1 MFSAFFIGRPKF
13 ALVISIVL
21 TMAGLIAIQM
31 LPVSEYPAI
40 SPPNISV
47 SGTYSGASAE
57 VVELTVGIPIEDAV
71 NGVEDMIY
79 MSSKSANDGSY
90 RLTVTFAVGSD
101 PDMALVR
108 VQNRIKLAEPRL
120 PAEVRAQGLNIEQ
133 RSPDMLK
140 LISFYSPDETL
151 DYKYISNYLKI
162 NVQSSMARLDGLSKA
177 DILGEAAYSMRL
189 WLDPNRMARLG
200 ITTNDVLNAL
210 REQNVQVAAGKVG
223 APPFEGNLQ
232 TEYTLQTKGRLQLP
246 AEFEAIVLRAN
257 PDGSAIY
264 LRDLARVEL
273 GQASY
278 GIAGKI
284 NGKPAVA
291 LALYT
296 LPGANALEVGK
307 RADELIEELSAYFPD
322 DLEYM
327 IGYDTTR
334 YVNTAVRQVVISLFE
349 AVILVIAI
357 TFLFLGNWRATLI
370 PAITIPVSLIASF
383 AVLLAMGMT
392 INTITLFGLIL
403 AIGIVVDD
411 AILVIENCD
420 RHMRADRNLTSE
432 QAALI
437 TMREVGGAIIS
448 TTLVL
453 LAVFLPVA
461 MLPGITGEMYRQFS
475 VTICVAVVFSS
486 INALTLSPALCRLL
500 LRQGEQSDP
509 RWYQRFLALF
519 ERITSRYTAG
529 VRWIVRK
536 LLLMSLIYGA
546 VLLALGLGVLSMP
559 TGFVPAEDKGA
570 LLVNLQLP
578 DASSI
583 NRTQAA
589 MDKVSDLLQ
598 QDPRVESVTAI
609 TGFSILT
616 GALAS
621 NGGTLFVV
629 LKHWDERPHRQDLV
643 FSVARSINRKAF
655 QVVPE
660 AQVFAIAPPAVSGM
674 GSVGGLEMVLQDTLS
689 RSPAELSSV
698 LNLMVAEAN
707 QTRGLA
713 GVFSTY
719 RANVPQYFIDVDRVK
734 AKNLGVP
741 LSEVFNTL
749 QAQMGSMYINDFNQ
763 FGQTYQVI
771 MQAESPFRSDL
782 DDLEQFYVR
791 SATGDMIPLSTLVTT
806 RPILGPDLAERYN
819 LYRSA
824 VIRGSPAPGFSS
836 GQGMDRLAKLAQ
848 SILPAGYRF
857 EWTGMAYQE
866 QKAGAEAM
874 IAFGLALVFIYLFL
888 VAQYESWSIPLA
900 IILVV
905 PMALAGAIGGLFLT
919 GIELNLFA
927 QIGLVLL
934 IGMAAK
940 NAILIV
946 EFARYRREVGG
957 QKIRAAA
964 IEAARLRFRAV
975 CMTAV
980 SFILGIVPLVMAS
993 GAGMFGQRSL
1003 GITVFAGMMAALV
1016 VGTFFIPG
1024 FFVIVQGLREGL
1036 KDQLGMTSLRGLDAQ
1051 DQEPPKQD

>member
-21 TMAGLIAIQM
+21 TMAGLIAIQI
-31 LPVSEYPAI
+31 LPVAEYPGI
-40 SPPNISV
+40 SPPNIV
-47 SGTYSGASAE
+47 VGGNYAGASAE
-57 VVELTVGIPIEDAV
+57 VVEQTVGIPIEDAV

-108 VQNRIKLAEPRL
+108 VQNRVKLAEPKL
-120 PAEVRAQGLNIEQ
+120 PAEVRAQGLNIDQ
-133 RSPDMLK
+133 QSPDMLK
-140 LISFYSPDETL
+140 IVSFYSPNESL
-151 DYKYISNYLKI
+151 DYKFISNYIKI
-162 NVQSSMARLDGLSKA
+162 NIQSSMTRLAGISKA

-189 WLDPNRMARLG
+189 WLDPNRMARLR
-200 ITTNDVLNAL
+200 ITTGDVLHAL
-210 REQNVQVAAGKVG
+210 KEQNIQVAAGKVG

-232 TEYTLQTKGRLQLP
+232 TEYTLQTKGRLQQP
-246 AEFEAIVLRAN
+246 DEFGSIVLRAN
-257 PDGSAIY
+257 PDGSAVY
-264 LRDLARVEL
+264 LRDLARIEL

-278 GIAGKI
+278 GISGKV
-284 NGKPAVA
+284 NGKPAVN
-291 LALYT
+291 LSMYT
-296 LPGANALEVGK
+296 LPGANALAAGE
-307 RADELIEELSAYFPD
+307 RADALLEELSAYFPD

-334 YVNTAVRQVVISLFE
+334 YINTAVNQVVISLFE
-349 AVILVIAI
+349 AVLLVIAI
-357 TFLFLGNWRATLI
+357 TFLFLGNWRAALI
-370 PAITIPVSLIASF
+370 PTLAIPVSLIASF

-420 RHMRADRNLTSE
+420 RHMREDPALSSE

-437 TMREVGGAIIS
+437 TMREVGGAIIA

-486 INALTLSPALCRLL
+486 LNALTLSPALCRLL
-500 LRQGEQSDP
+500 LKPGEQRDA
-509 RWYQRFLALF
+509 RWYRVFLAWF
-519 ERITSRYTAG
+519 DGITGRYARG
-529 VRWIVRK
+529 VEWVLRK
-536 LLLMSLIYGA
+536 LAVVTLIYAA
-546 VLLALGLGVLSMP
+546 VLLALGLGVISIP

-570 LLVNLQLP
+570 LFVNLQLP
-578 DASSI
+578 DASSM

-589 MDKVSDLLQ
+589 MDKVGELLAD
-598 QDPRVESVTAI
+598 DPRIESVTAI
-609 TGFSILT
+609 TGYSILT

-621 NGGTLFVV
+621 NGGTLFLV
-629 LKHWDERPHRQDLV
+629 LKHWDERPGREDLV
-643 FSVARSINRKAF
+643 FSVAQSINRTAF

-660 AQVFAIAPPAVSGM
+660 AQVFAIAPPAVPGM

-707 QTRGLA
+707 QTRGLS

-719 RANVPQYFIDVDRVK
+719 RANVPQYFVDIDRVK
-734 AKNLGVP
+734 VKNLGVS

-749 QAQMGSMYINDFNQ
+749 QAQMGSLYINDFNQ

-771 MQAESPFRSDL
+771 MQAESQFRSDL

-791 SATGDMIPLSTLVTT
+791 SDSHDMIPLSTLVTT
-806 RPILGPDLAERYN
+806 RPVLGPDLAERYN

-824 VIRGSPAPGFSS
+824 IVRGGPAAGYSS
-836 GQGMDRLAKLAQ
+836 GQGMQKLAQ
-848 SILPAGYRF
+848 LADDILPDGYRY

-866 QKAGAEAM
+866 QQAGSAAI
-874 IAFGLALVFIYLFL
+874 IAFSLALIFIYLFL
-888 VAQYESWSIPLA
+888 VAQYESWSIPFS

-905 PMALAGAIGGLFLT
+905 PMALAGAIAGLLMT
-919 GIELNLFA
+919 GVALNLYA

-946 EFARYRREVGG
+946 EFARNRREVEG
-957 QKIRAAA
+957 QEITAAA
-964 IEAARLRFRAV
+964 QEAARLRFRAV

-980 SFILGIVPLVMAS
+980 SFILGILPLVAAS

-1003 GITVFAGMMAALV
+1003 GITVFSGMLAALL
-1016 VGTFFIPG
+1016 VGTFLIPG
-1024 FFVIVQGLREGL
+1024 FFVIVQGLRERIKAGL
-1036 KDQLGMTSLRGLDAQ
+1036 ALAGPESGRERDQA
-1051 DQEPPKQD
+1051 